1 MIPNRMDHKT
11 RAPHPN
17 PFDLI
22 DLPGF
27 VPYDD
32 GLALQDEMVAKRRA
46 GAIRDTVVLLEHEPV
61 FTIGRTRDQSSL
73 GPVALLPHP
82 VREIN
87 RGGQATY
94 HGPGQLTGYL
104 HIDLVPHHCDLHRY
118 LRLIEDVL
126 IKACADFGVV
136 AQARPG
142 LTGVWV
148 AERKLASIG
157 VGVRHWITMHGF
169 GINLAS
175 EALRGFQAITP
186 CGLDGVCMTCLD
198 AEAGRPIT
206 RAAFTAALVPALAD
220 ALRQSAAAGG
230 RR

>member
-1 MIPNRMDHKT
+1 MSADPDL
-11 RAPHPN
+11 
-17 PFDLI
+17 PFDLT

-32 GLALQDEMVAKRRA
+32 GLALQDALVGQRRS

-61 FTIGRTRDQSSL
+61 FTIGRTRDRSSL
-73 GPVALLPHP
+73 GPAALLPHP

-126 IKACADFGVV
+126 IQACAAFGV
-136 AQARPG
+136 AARARPG

-169 GINLAS
+169 GINLAP

-186 CGLDGVCMTCLD
+186 CGLDGVRMTCLD
-198 AEAGRPIT
+198 AEAGRPVS
-206 RAAFTAALVPALAD
+206 RSDFTAALVPALAA
-220 ALRQSAAAGG
+220 ALRQSAATARPSLPARPGLT
-230 RR
+230 